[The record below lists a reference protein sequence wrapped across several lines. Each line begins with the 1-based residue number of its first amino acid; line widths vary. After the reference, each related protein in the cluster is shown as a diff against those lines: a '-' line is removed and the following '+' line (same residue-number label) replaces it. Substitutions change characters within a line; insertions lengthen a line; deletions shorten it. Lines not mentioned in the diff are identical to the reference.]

1 MASSRTSFAL
11 SRDHKF
17 PGIFKVINTST
28 KTPIVSIL
36 VTGLIVLISVTIR
49 DLKHISN
56 VTSILALT
64 GHSLV
69 NVALIIFRQK
79 EPNAE
84 RKFKVLLYPL
94 TPTLGIV
101 LNAFLVLQLAYSDF
115 IALLVPFGIIL
126 SGLLYYYIGIPKL
139 QKAPKGISSL
149 DIPVLDIDAD
159 ELDNEARKVF
169 IPVSNP
175 ETIDTLLFFGQ
186 KIAERENNTTV
197 IPIYVTNV
205 PSFTPMDSANKELK
219 ERINSHDIIL
229 DKLNKYEMKNK
240 SFVKSLVVFSRDI
253 SHGILSSI
261 EEGKASLM
269 IMGWHAS
276 RLAHNVHGSIVPKL
290 LQKVPSDIGI
300 LKSNNLKE
308 VKKIL
313 FPYGGGKYSQL
324 TAPIVK
330 RIADAF
336 DAEITVMRIV
346 DELYNEDELKE

>member
-28 KTPIVSIL
+28 KIPIVSIL

-64 GHSLV
+64 GYSLV
-69 NVALIIFRQK
+69 NVALIIFRKK

-159 ELDNEARKVF
+159 EIR
-169 IPVSNP
+169 
-175 ETIDTLLFFGQ
+175 
-186 KIAERENNTTV
+186 
-197 IPIYVTNV
+197 
-205 PSFTPMDSANKELK
+205 
-219 ERINSHDIIL
+219 
-229 DKLNKYEMKNK
+229 
-240 SFVKSLVVFSRDI
+240 
-253 SHGILSSI
+253 
-261 EEGKASLM
+261 
-269 IMGWHAS
+269 
-276 RLAHNVHGSIVPKL
+276 
-290 LQKVPSDIGI
+290 
-300 LKSNNLKE
+300 
-308 VKKIL
+308 
-313 FPYGGGKYSQL
+313 
-324 TAPIVK
+324 
-330 RIADAF
+330 
-336 DAEITVMRIV
+336 
-346 DELYNEDELKE
+346 